1 MGYRVVSTDAK
12 TADVLADAGW
22 GGHEVTVEILDAA
35 READLASGVAGA
47 TALVV
52 DAGTQVTEPLLRE
65 ANPGLVVRAGI
76 GVDNIDIAT
85 ARELEIP
92 VANAPEY
99 CLEEVATQSLSL
111 LLSTW
116 RQLRPY
122 DEQVRAGGWARR
134 EQPIRRLST
143 ATVGM
148 VSFGKIAQRFA
159 DLLSGFDCE
168 LLAYDPYVD
177 ESVAAARD
185 VDLVAFDQLCRESD
199 VLSVH
204 APLTPETEG
213 LVDGTAFSAMPDDG
227 IVVNTGRGG
236 VVDEEAL
243 AGALD
248 AGDIGGAGLDVLS
261 AEPPET
267 LPTDHPNVV
276 YTPHAGW
283 YSEQAIQECAATIAD
298 AVVAFLDGETPQT
311 LVDDSWMSG

>member
-1 MGYRVVSTDAK
+1 MSHRVVSTDAK
-12 TADVLADAGW
+12 TADVLADTDW
-22 GGHEVTVEILDAA
+22 RGHDVAVEILDADH
-35 READLASGVAGA
+35 EVDLAGAVDGA

-52 DAGTQVTEPLLRE
+52 DAGTQVTERVLRE
-65 ANPGLVVRAGI
+65 AAPGLVVRAGI
-76 GVDNIDIAT
+76 GVDNIDIAA

-92 VANAPEY
+92 VANVPEY
-99 CLEEVATQSLSL
+99 CIEEVATQSLSL
-111 LLSTW
+111 LLATW

-122 DEQVRAGGWARR
+122 DEQVRAGGWERR

-143 ATVGM
+143 TTVGM
-148 VSFGKIAQRFA
+148 VSFGAIARRFA
-159 DLLSGFDCE
+159 DLLSGFGCE

-177 ESVAAARD
+177 ASVADAHDA
-185 VDLVAFDQLCRESD
+185 DLVEFDRLCRESD

-213 LVDGTAFSAMPDDG
+213 LVDETALSAMPDDG

-236 VVDEEAL
+236 VIDETAL

-248 AGDIGGAGLDVLS
+248 AGDIGGAGLDVLAS
-261 AEPPET
+261 EPPET

-283 YSEQAIQECAATIAD
+283 YSEEARRECGATVAEAI
-298 AVVAFLDGETPQT
+298 VAFLDGRTPPT
-311 LVDDSWMSG
+311 LVDDSWVSG